1 VAHLKRN
8 EVKLLKNSK
17 SEILINALLIEPT
30 IRNVAVSTKISESTI
45 YEYLRKEDFVAELN
59 RRRSEL
65 VSETKNFL
73 LSRLREATETIFEIM
88 NDRNAPSQTRLN
100 ASEAAFRNTL
110 KLIETSEILSR
121 LDALEATT
129 DADSRI
135 KSDI

>member
-1 VAHLKRN
+1 M
-8 EVKLLKNSK
+8 KNSK